1 MKEDKKMKKNIFRA
15 AACGMAVMMLAGFCF
30 HPLDVKAEM
39 QNYNFVS
46 IESGVVDSITV
57 NGVTVEAL
65 YRPYDSSVNTDAT
78 YSCAAF
84 VKRFYSQVYGQNVYG
99 LNDIYSTPLV
109 DSGSFSETSS
119 PQVGD
124 IIRDNYSVHWAIVKA
139 VSGNTVTVIQQ
150 NAWDGSYTQ
159 AWVGATIEIGDP
171 QYTFFRWDGNTA
183 AQAPAYAIYYDQPQV
198 QETTAVLSA
207 KVDNPSRYNVTQVG
221 CYLWDANDM
230 LLTRHVEDCQR
241 PESRFNMWYDVQGE
255 LGIALMPGTTYKY
268 QFFVVQDGLEYP
280 GNVESFTTAGT
291 APETGNPPSQE
302 YPEGE
307 PVSTEETDSIA
318 VSDDEAVRSIGK
330 VREIFGLDQAQ
341 AMEALGTAYLVQIGS
356 DQETQYFPVS
366 TLMEKP
372 ASLILT
378 FQNGKVVK
386 SQWKYVYSSGS
397 DTALAASSA
406 LYDQFCRV
414 ADSRM
419 SVTRNSVCTGSE
431 NMTSTY
437 GDKLEIVRDMDGDK
451 PYVSVTVLSRFE
463 EIFG

>member
-1 MKEDKKMKKNIFRA
+1 MRKNIFKA
-15 AACGMAVMMLAGFCF
+15 VICGAFAVMLAGFCF
-30 HPLDVKAEM
+30 RPLDVKAEM
-39 QNYNFVS
+39 KNYELVS
-46 IESGVVDSITV
+46 IDSGVVDSITV

-65 YRPYDSSVNTDAT
+65 YRPYDDSVGGDPT

-99 LNDIYSTPLV
+99 LNDITSTPLI
-109 DSGSFSETSS
+109 DSGSFYETTA
-119 PQVGD
+119 PKVGD

-150 NAWDGSYTQ
+150 SAWGDSFTK
-159 AWVGATIEIGDP
+159 AMVGAMIEIGDP
-171 QYTFFRWDGNTA
+171 NYTFFTWDGNTA
-183 AQAPAYAIYYDQPQV
+183 AETPAAGYTISYDQPQI

-207 KVDNPSRYNVTQVG
+207 KVDNPARYQVAQVG
-221 CYLWDANDM
+221 CYLWDANDT

-255 LGIALMPGTTYKY
+255 LGIALTPGTTYKY
-268 QFFVVQDGLEYP
+268 QFFVMQDGLEYP

-291 APETGNPPSQE
+291 APEAGNASSPE
-302 YPEGE
+302 YLEGE
-307 PVSTEETDSIA
+307 PVSTEETDSIV

-330 VREIFGLDQAQ
+330 VREIFGWDQPQ
-341 AMEALGTAYLVQIGS
+341 AMEALGTAYLVEIGT
-356 DQETQYFPVS
+356 DQETQHFSVA

-414 ADSRM
+414 VDPRM
-419 SVTRNSVCTGSE
+419 SVARNSVCTGPE

>member
-1 MKEDKKMKKNIFRA
+1 MKRKFMKNAVIA
-15 AACGMAVMMLAGFCF
+15 AAFVLTGMCF
-30 HPLDVKAEM
+30 APAEAQAEM

-46 IESGVVDSITV
+46 IDSGAVDSITV

-65 YRPYDSSVNTDAT
+65 YRPYDPSVDTDTT

-84 VKRFYSQVYGQNVYG
+84 VKRFYSQVYGQDVYG
-99 LNDIYSTPLV
+99 LNDISSVPLV
-109 DSGSFSETSS
+109 GSGSFVETSA

-124 IIRDNYSVHWAIVKA
+124 IIRDNFSVHWAIVKA

-171 QYTFFRWDGNTA
+171 QYTFFRWDGNA
-183 AQAPAYAIYYDQPQV
+183 EAQAPAAGYTISYDQPQI

-207 KVDNPSRYNVTQVG
+207 KVDNPTRYNVTQVG
-221 CYLWDANDM
+221 CYLWDADDT
-230 LLTRHVEDCQR
+230 LLTRHVENCQR

-255 LGIALMPGTTYKY
+255 LGIPLTPGTTYKY
-268 QFFVVQDGLEYP
+268 QFFVIQDGAEFS
-280 GNVESFTTAGT
+280 GTVETFTTAGT
-291 APETGNPPSQE
+291 APDTGAAQASG
-302 YPEGE
+302 EGG
-307 PVSTEETDSIA
+307 PVSSEETDSIV

-330 VREIFGLDQAQ
+330 VREVFGWDQGQ
-341 AMEALGTAYLVQIGS
+341 ALECLGSPYLTEIGV
-356 DQETQYFPVS
+356 DQEVYHFAVN

-378 FQNGKVVK
+378 CRNGKVVK
-386 SQWKYVYSSGS
+386 SQWKYRYSDGS
-397 DTALAASSA
+397 DTALAASTE
-406 LYDQFCRV
+406 LYEQLAGV

-419 SVTRNSVCTGSE
+419 ETEGKGMCTHPG
-431 NMTSTY
+431 NMTVTY

-451 PYVSVTVLSRFE
+451 PYVSVTVLSGFS